1 MMRFI
6 ILIGF
11 AFLCSCGQ
19 ETKQEAIVEKEVP
32 IKYDMYVPSEM
43 ANLMNEMYNYKAEL
57 KSDILSGTV
66 PTEFPEQFLKI
77 HTAELSDFKDRTEAF
92 EAVSKAF
99 IEAEQRL
106 FDSTATQPLETRF
119 NTAVNLCISCHN
131 MGCTG
136 PIPRIQKLL
145 IK

>member
-1 MMRFI
+1 MMRFA
-6 ILIGF
+6 ILL
-11 AFLCSCGQ
+11 FLTVLYSCGEQ
-19 ETKQEAIVEKEVP
+19 PKEAVVETEVP

-57 KSDILSGTV
+57 KQGILSGET
-66 PTEFPEQFLKI
+66 PSRFPEQILKI

-92 EAVSKAF
+92 EAMSKAF

-106 FDSTATQPLETRF
+106 FDSTSTESLKTRF
-119 NTAVNLCISCHN
+119 NATVNLCISCHN